1 MNEYSVLWTAP
12 ARKDLK
18 DIVNYIAVNNKINAL
33 KILER
38 IEEKVNKLKTF
49 PKSGRIVPELEN
61 FNLLTYHE
69 IIESP
74 WRIIYR
80 IEKENVYIITIID
93 GRRNLEDLLIKKIF
107 TN

>member
-18 DIVNYIAVNNKINAL
+18 DIINYIAANNKINAF

-38 IEEKVNKLKTF
+38 IEEKVNQLKTL
-49 PKSGRIVPELEN
+49 PKSGRIVPELKL

-80 IEKENVYIITIID
+80 IDKEKVYIITIID
-93 GRRNLEDLLIKKIF
+93 GRRNLEDLLIKKALS
-107 TN
+107 N

>member
-12 ARKDLK
+12 AHKDLK

-33 KILER
+33 KIFER

-49 PKSGRIVPELEN
+49 PKSGRIVPELEY

-69 IIESP
+69 IIENP

-80 IEKENVYIITIID
+80 IEKEKVYIITIID
-93 GRRNLEDLLIKKIF
+93 GRRNLEDLLVKKIF